1 MFDSVEAGVAAIG
14 RQGTV
19 GCAVAVSMRLLRDWA
34 VFTDDAGLGADTG
47 GCCFFFNAS
56 CKIKKI
62 YFITIYNET

>member
-1 MFDSVEAGVAAIG
+1 MLDSVEAGVVAVG

-56 CKIKKI
+56 
-62 YFITIYNET
+62 